1 MNDSHENDIKV
12 FVDSFYQLSDKKVIV
27 DDGLLEYQFKV
38 FESLIHFLIEGE
50 GLVFN
55 TLFAKI
61 SYLGLKYQINKRL
74 VFDLHIYR
82 KEFDNNYK
90 NLSKKAT
97 FNLGLY
103 LIGELLDLTG
113 YTNIFS
119 KKHKRPEFE
128 IRRKRYKGRR
138 LYGRFLLT
146 GKKNSEEYILID
158 EENPGEELVM
168 RTDNLDVFRHSL
180 EYINNK
186 VENNDLPLTIT
197 LIYIDIDS
205 SDTLLPQVL
214 VLQPD
219 FLVDVTSIAECFK
232 HTGGDARYYL
242 LNKFL
247 PKPKNKYITIG
258 NTVNFFLDELMSNS
272 ELEFND
278 LIYDVF
284 HIDPVMFA
292 LMSDKE
298 VKDIVANLRVH
309 FENLKRVV
317 DEDFKNI
324 YIEREKCIL
333 EPSFY
338 SPVFGIQGRLDI
350 YYQKENSNEAAIV
363 ELKSGKLFR
372 ANTYGLNTNHYTQTL
387 LYEMMIKSVFDFKVK
402 PVNYILYSVLEE
414 NNIRF
419 APSISAQQKE
429 AISVRNDIIAIEEE
443 IINSREDIG
452 FYEKINIDN
461 FPAADGFLKRDIEK
475 LQLLLKNMDDT
486 ELMYFSHFASFI
498 AMEHRL
504 AKIGYSRGERSIG
517 QSALWLLNDKEKEEQ
532 FSILR
537 NLKITKGYLEN
548 DNSLIILK
556 PTDSTNEL
564 ANFRKGD
571 IVLLYPARTK
581 SNNKIRSQVF
591 KSTII
596 GLNGKEIKLKLR
608 NKIQNNSLFEK
619 YDHWNIEH
627 DFLDSGFSKMYRS
640 MLKFFA
646 EDKEKRK
653 LILGLQAP
661 EIPDEQTGIFRM
673 DDLTENQNDMVDL
686 IINSKDYFLLWGP
699 PGTGKTSKVIKR
711 TVSELYEKG
720 ENIMLL
726 AYTNR
731 AVDELCEAVESIS
744 PAMKSKYI
752 RIGSRFSSGSEYVD
766 NLFDN
771 KIRNIRSRVELNQ
784 LIDKH
789 RIFISTVSSL
799 QGKEELFLVKK
810 FNTLIVDEASQL
822 LEPMLVSILPK
833 FDRFILVGDH
843 RQLPAVVIQNGRNV
857 EVKNSRLLDIGLKDL
872 SSSLFERLFQ
882 RAINKGWDHAYGML
896 KEQGRMHKDIM
907 NFANMNFYS
916 GKLEVIESID
926 RLIADRNLKTE
937 NEFQKE
943 LLKKRMVFIPV
954 EADQSLSKVNKYEA
968 GKVRDI
974 VRELLDVF
982 ELNGIEL
989 KDKSIGIIT
998 TFRAQIAKIKN
1009 ELEKA
1014 HIDISKISI
1023 DTVER
1028 YQGSARDII
1037 IYSMSINSVSR
1048 FKQIVS
1054 VDKNG
1059 IDRKLNVVITRAK
1072 EQFILLGNKEIIKTD
1087 ELYSNLIEECEEINI
1102 EKEVVKKKDRG
1113 DNSGIKKS

>member
-1 MNDSHENDIKV
+1 MDNQNNELKV
-12 FVDSFYQLSDKKVIV
+12 FSGAFYRLLEKQDRV
-27 DDGLLEYQFKV
+27 DDGYLEYQFNV
-38 FESLIHFLIEGE
+38 FETLVHYLTKGE

-61 SYLGLKYQINKRL
+61 SYLGLKYKLKKRL
-74 VFDLHIYR
+74 IFDLHIYR

-90 NLSKKAT
+90 NLGKTTT
-97 FNLGLY
+97 FLLGLY
-103 LIGELLDLTG
+103 LMGQLLDIADDTDR
-113 YTNIFS
+113 FS
-119 KKHKRPEFE
+119 KKIKRPEFE
-128 IRRKRYKGRR
+128 IKRKRFKGRR

-146 GKKNSEEYILID
+146 GKKNSEEYLLVD
-158 EENPGEELVM
+158 EDNPSEELVM
-168 RTDNLDVFRHSL
+168 RTDNLDVFRKSL
-180 EYINNK
+180 EYIDKK
-186 VENNDLPLTIT
+186 VEENDLPLTIG
-197 LIYIDIDS
+197 LVYIDIDS
-205 SDTLLPQVL
+205 FDTLLPQVL

-272 ELEFND
+272 ELEFTD
-278 LIYDVF
+278 LVFDIF
-284 HIDPVMFA
+284 HIDPLMYA
-292 LMSDKE
+292 LMEDKE
-298 VKDIVANLRVH
+298 VKDIVSSLKVH
-309 FENLKRVV
+309 FANLKRVV
-317 DEDFKNI
+317 NEDFKNV
-324 YIEREKCIL
+324 YIDKAKCIL

-338 SPVFGIQGRLDI
+338 SPVFGIQGRLDV

-387 LYEMMIKSVFDFKVK
+387 LYEMMVKSVFNFKIK
-402 PVNYILYSVLEE
+402 PVNYILYSVLDT

-429 AISVRNDIIAIEEE
+429 AISIRNDIIAIEEE
-443 IINSREDIG
+443 IIKSKGNID
-452 FYEKINIDN
+452 FYKRINIDN
-461 FPAADGFLKRDIEK
+461 FPSADGFLKRDIER
-475 LQLLLKNMDDT
+475 LQLILKNMDKT

-504 AKIGYSRGERSIG
+504 AKIGYSRGERNTG

-532 FSILR
+532 FSIL
-537 NLKITKGYLEN
+537 KDLEIKEN
-548 DNSLIILK
+548 FSKKADSILILK
-556 PTDSTNEL
+556 PTGSTNEL
-564 ANFRKGD
+564 ANFRNGD
-571 IVLLYPARTK
+571 IVLLYPTGTK
-581 SNNKIRSQVF
+581 NNNKIESQVF

-596 GLNGKEIKLKLR
+596 EMNSKEIKLKLR
-608 NKIQNNSLFEK
+608 NKIYNDSLFEK

-627 DFLDSGFSKMYRS
+627 DFLDSGFSKMYRNL
-640 MLKFFA
+640 LKFFE

-653 LILGLQAP
+653 LILGLKSPQL
-661 EIPDEQTGIFRM
+661 PDSENDIFRAEE
-673 DDLTENQNDMVDL
+673 LTDNQNDMVGE

-699 PGTGKTSKVIKR
+699 PGTGKTSKVIKQ

-744 PAMKSKYI
+744 PAMKNKYI
-752 RIGSRFSSGSEYVD
+752 RIGSRFSTGKDYVD

-771 KIRNIRSRVELNQ
+771 KIKNIRSRVELNQ
-784 LIDKH
+784 LINKH
-789 RIFISTVSSL
+789 RIFIATVSSI
-799 QGKEELFLVKK
+799 QGKEELFLIKK

-833 FDRFILVGDH
+833 FERFVLVGDH
-843 RQLPAVVIQNGRNV
+843 RQLPAVVVQNDKNV
-857 EVKNSRLLDIGLKDL
+857 LVENDDLLKTGLIDL

-882 RAINKGWDHAYGML
+882 QAIDKGWTHAYGML
-896 KEQGRMHKDIM
+896 KEQGRMHRDIM
-907 NFANMNFYS
+907 QFANVNFYS
-916 GKLEVIESID
+916 GKLEVIKSID
-926 RLIADRNLKTE
+926 RLTADRKLETNSD
-937 NEFQKE
+937 FQKQ
-943 LLKKRMVFIPV
+943 LLKSRMVFIPS
-954 EADQSLSKVNKYEA
+954 ETEEDQYLSKVNKYEA
-968 GKVRDI
+968 EKISDI
-974 VRELLDVF
+974 VLELLNMY
-982 ELNGIEL
+982 ELNNIEL
-989 KDKSIGIIT
+989 TDKSIGIIT

-1009 ELEKA
+1009 ELEKKG
-1014 HIDISKISI
+1014 IDISMISI

-1037 IYSMSINSVSR
+1037 IYSMSVNSVSR

-1054 VDKNG
+1054 VDRKG

-1072 EQFILLGNKEIIKTD
+1072 EQFILLGNEDIISTD
-1087 ELYSNLIEECEEINI
+1087 VLYSKLVRACLKI
-1102 EKEVVKKKDRG
+1102 
-1113 DNSGIKKS
+1113 DNF

>member
-1 MNDSHENDIKV
+1 MKDSHNNDIKV
-12 FVDSFYQLSDKKVIV
+12 YSDAFYHLLEKQDRV
-27 DDGLLEYQFKV
+27 DDGYLEYQFKV
-38 FESLIHFLIEGE
+38 FETLVHHLIKGE

-61 SYLGLKYQINKRL
+61 SYLGLKYKLKKRL
-74 VFDLHIYR
+74 IFDLHIYR

-90 NLSKKAT
+90 NLGQKTT
-97 FNLGLY
+97 FQLGLY
-103 LIGELLDLTG
+103 LMGELLDIADDTDR
-113 YTNIFS
+113 FS
-119 KKHKRPEFE
+119 KKIKRPEFE
-128 IRRKRYKGRR
+128 IRKKRFKGRR

-146 GKKNSEEYILID
+146 GKKNSEEYLLVD
-158 EENPGEELVM
+158 EENPSEELVM
-168 RTDNLDVFRHSL
+168 RTDNLDVFRNSL
-180 EYINNK
+180 EYINKK
-186 VENNDLPLTIT
+186 VEDNDLPLTIG
-197 LIYIDIDS
+197 LVYIDIDS
-205 SDTLLPQVL
+205 FDTLLPQVL

-278 LIYDVF
+278 LVFDIF
-284 HIDPVMFA
+284 HIDPVMYA
-292 LMSDKE
+292 LMEDKE
-298 VKDIVANLRVH
+298 VKDIVSSLRVH
-309 FENLKRVV
+309 FDNLKRVV
-317 DEDFKNI
+317 NEDFKNV
-324 YIEREKCIL
+324 YIDTANCIL

-387 LYEMMIKSVFDFKVK
+387 LYEMMIKSVFNFKVK
-402 PVNYILYSVLEE
+402 PVNYILYSVLES

-443 IINSREDIG
+443 IINSRDNID
-452 FYEKINIDN
+452 FYKKINIDN
-461 FPAADGFLKRDIEK
+461 FPTADGFLKRDIEK
-475 LQLLLKNMDDT
+475 LQLLLKNMNET

-498 AMEHRL
+498 AREHRL
-504 AKIGYSRGERSIG
+504 AKIGYSRGERSVG

-532 FSILR
+532 FSIL
-537 NLKITKGYLEN
+537 KDLEIKEN
-548 DNSLIILK
+548 FSDKANSLLILK

-571 IVLLYPARTK
+571 IVLLYPTGTK
-581 SNNKIRSQVF
+581 NNNKIESQVF

-596 GLNGKEIKLKLR
+596 DLNSKEIKLKLR
-608 NKIQNNSLFEK
+608 NKIYNNSLFEK

-640 MLKFFA
+640 LLKFFE
-646 EDKEKRK
+646 EDEGKRK
-653 LILGLQAP
+653 LILGLKAP
-661 EIPDEQTGIFRM
+661 QVSGSENSIFRAEE
-673 DDLTENQNDMVDL
+673 LTDNQNDMVSE

-699 PGTGKTSKVIKR
+699 PGTGKTSKIIKQ
-711 TVSELYEKG
+711 TVRELYEKG

-744 PAMKSKYI
+744 PAMKNKYI
-752 RIGSRFSSGSEYVD
+752 RIGSRFSSGKDYVD

-771 KIRNIRSRVELNQ
+771 KVRDIKSRVELNQ
-784 LIDKH
+784 LIEKH
-789 RIFISTVSSL
+789 KIFIATVSSL
-799 QGKEELFLVKK
+799 QGKEELFLIKK

-833 FDRFILVGDH
+833 FDRFVLVGDH
-843 RQLPAVVIQNGRNV
+843 RQLPAVVIQNGNNV
-857 EVKNSRLLDIGLKDL
+857 IVENDDLKETGLNDL

-882 RAINKGWDHAYGML
+882 QAIDKGWDHAYGML
-896 KEQGRMHKDIM
+896 REQGRMHQDIM
-907 NFANMNFYS
+907 QFANENFYS
-916 GKLEVIESID
+916 GKLEVIKSID
-926 RLIADRNLKTE
+926 RLTAKRNLKTE
-937 NEFQKE
+937 NDFQKE
-943 LLKKRMVFIPV
+943 LLKSRMIFIPTEV
-954 EADQSLSKVNKYEA
+954 DDEQILSKVNKYEA
-968 GKVRDI
+968 KKVSDI
-974 VRELLDVF
+974 VLELLKIF
-982 ELNGIEL
+982 ELNNIEL
-989 KDKSIGIIT
+989 TDKSIGIIT
-998 TFRAQIAKIKN
+998 TFRAQIARIKN

-1014 HIDISKISI
+1014 GVDITNISV

-1037 IYSMSINSVSR
+1037 IYSMSVNSVSR
-1048 FKQIVS
+1048 FRQIVS

-1072 EQFILLGNKEIIKTD
+1072 EQFILLGNEDIISTD
-1087 ELYSNLIEECEEINI
+1087 ELYSKLVSACSICNL
-1102 EKEVVKKKDRG
+1102 
-1113 DNSGIKKS
+1113 